1 MKLYN
6 YLVVAIYNYYADIKM
21 AYTKRVE
28 SGAISLEWSLVGGVL
43 IAIAVYV
50 EHGVWGASYAAPIA
64 GLMIEKYL
72 KDGEIHPSKNW
83 IEERMLNANLIDVP

>member
-6 YLVVAIYNYYADIKM
+6 YLVVVIYNYYADIKM

-50 EHGVWGASYAAPIA
+50 SSQIFN
-64 GLMIEKYL
+64 L
-72 KDGEIHPSKNW
+72 GEDAKTKIPSS
-83 IEERMLNANLIDVP
+83 LD